1 VSNIKETL
9 DDFVGEVTH
18 ICRKYE
24 HLMALNGM
32 DSSKLK
38 SRNDQLIMP
47 LDLPLL
53 RKLAFSK
60 LVDAT
65 KTKSSMTNALREF
78 LSDKTMNC
86 SKR

>member
-1 VSNIKETL
+1 
-9 DDFVGEVTH
+9 
-18 ICRKYE
+18 
-24 HLMALNGM
+24 MALNGM

-47 LDLPLL
+47 LDMPLL
-53 RKLAFSK
+53 KKLAFSK

-65 KTKSSMTNALREF
+65 LAKASMSNILREF
-78 LSDKTMNC
+78 LNDKAMNC